1 MSAYDLTGTWQSGE
15 AGMATRLRTLAFER
29 PDATA
34 LIAIDAAGETQYDYA
49 ELDRRAACVAAH
61 FDKQRAAGERA
72 LLLMDSG
79 IDYVSAF
86 FGCLYA
92 GVVAVP
98 VYPPESKR
106 EQHLARLRGIA
117 QDAGVRYVLTTSVL
131 QKRFAGEYNELAPDA
146 EVVAVD
152 TLCATTASA
161 VCHTFTLHDVQPAD
175 IAFLQYTSGSTG
187 TPKGMMVSHG
197 NLVANEIAIKAGDRK

>member
-1 MSAYDLTGTWQSGE
+1 MSLSVHDLKSMWKSGE
-15 AGMATRLRTLAFER
+15 TGMATRLRTLAFER

-34 LIAIDAAGETQYDYA
+34 LITIDAAGETQYDYA
-49 ELDRRAACVAAH
+49 ELDRRAASVAAH

-72 LLLMDSG
+72 LILMDSG
-79 IDYVSAF
+79 VDYVSAL

-117 QDAGVRYVLTTSVL
+117 LDAGVRYVLTTSAL
-131 QKRFAGEYNELAPDA
+131 QERFADQYGKLASDA
-146 EVVAVD
+146 EIIAVD
-152 TLCATTASA
+152 TLCAASA
-161 VCHTFTLHDVQPAD
+161 SAD
-175 IAFLQYTSGSTG
+175 
-187 TPKGMMVSHG
+187 
-197 NLVANEIAIKAGDRK
+197 